1 MLKDLLMVVYWLGLL
16 TGGVLLILY
25 FFSYLK
31 IRKQIKAEE
40 EIKEDSKVV
49 YPTFKDEKNRK
60 G

>member
-25 FFSYLK
+25 FLSYLK
-31 IRKQIKAEE
+31 IRKQIKTEE

>member
-16 TGGVLLILY
+16 TGGVSLILY
-25 FFSYLK
+25 FLNYLK

-49 YPTFKDEKNRK
+49 YPILKNEKK
-60 G
+60 

>member
-31 IRKQIKAEE
+31 IRKQIKTEE